1 MIEICAV
8 GGYNEVGKNMTAI
21 KVDDEVVIIDMGI
34 HLESYIKYTEDE
46 ELLNVNPSELI
57 NVGAVPDITKIEE
70 WKDKV
75 KAIIPTH
82 AHLDHLGA
90 IPYLANDY
98 NAPILG
104 TPFAIEVLKSI
115 LKNENIIMKNK
126 MRKLACNSFFQVSK
140 NIKVEFINITH
151 STPHTV
157 MVALHTK
164 YGIILYANDFKFD
177 NFPTIGD
184 KPNYKRMKELGKK
197 GVLCLIVDST
207 YSRSHMKTPS
217 ESVAKEM
224 LKDVLLGTG
233 NKGKAIF
240 VSTFSSHIARLRTI
254 VELGKKLNRKVVFM
268 GRSLERYC
276 SASEKAGIANFK
288 DVKIFKYRKEIKKSL
303 IKMNKRGME
312 KFLVVLT
319 GHQGEPKAALSRL
332 ANNELEFKLRE
343 DDHIIFSCNTIPTP
357 TNIENRRILEE
368 NLKSQHVRLFT
379 GIHVSG
385 HAAREDLRDL
395 ICLVRPK
402 HIMPAHGEQKMTMA
416 MKELAMEM
424 GYKEKY
430 LHMMKNGQR
439 VALQ

>member
-1 MIEICAV
+1 
-8 GGYNEVGKNMTAI
+8 
-21 KVDDEVVIIDMGI
+21 
-34 HLESYIKYTEDE
+34 
-46 ELLNVNPSELI
+46 
-57 NVGAVPDITKIEE
+57 
-70 WKDKV
+70 
-75 KAIIPTH
+75 
-82 AHLDHLGA
+82 
-90 IPYLANDY
+90 
-98 NAPILG
+98 
-104 TPFAIEVLKSI
+104 
-115 LKNENIIMKNK
+115 MKNK

>member
-1 MIEICAV
+1 MIEICTV

-21 KVDDEVVIIDMGI
+21 KIDDEVVIIDMGI

-46 ELLNVNPSELI
+46 ELLNVDPSELI
-57 NVGAVPDITKIEE
+57 KVGAVPDITKIEE

-90 IPYLANDY
+90 LPYLGSNY

-104 TPFAIEVLKSI
+104 TPFTIEVLKSI
-115 LKNENIIMKNK
+115 LKNEGITIKNK
-126 MRKLACNSFFQVSK
+126 MRKLACNSVFQISK
-140 NIKVEFINITH
+140 NIKAEFINITH
-151 STPHTV
+151 STPQTV

-177 NFPTIGD
+177 RFPTLGD
-184 KPNYKRMKELGKK
+184 KPNYKRLKQLGKK
-197 GVLCLIVDST
+197 GVLCLVVDST
-207 YSRSHMKTPS
+207 YSRSHKKTPS

-233 NKGKAIF
+233 NRGNAIF

-254 VELGKKLNRKVVFM
+254 AELGKKLNRKVVFM

-276 SASEKAGIANFK
+276 AASEKAGIAKFN
-288 DVKIFKYRKEIKKSL
+288 DVKIFKYRKEIKKNL
-303 IKMNKRGME
+303 KRMSKIGIE
-312 KFLVVLT
+312 KYLVVLT
-319 GHQGEPKAALSRL
+319 GHQGEPKAALSRV
-332 ANNELEFKLRE
+332 ANGELDFKFE
-343 DDHIIFSCNTIPTP
+343 QDDHIIFSCNTIPTP
-357 TNIENRRILEE
+357 TNIENRRILEDK
-368 NLKSQHVRLFT
+368 LKSQHVRLFT

-395 ICLVRPK
+395 IELVRPK
-402 HIMPAHGEQKMTMA
+402 HIIPAHGERKMTTA
-416 MKELAMEM
+416 MKDLTLEM
-424 GYKEKY
+424 GYKDNDV
-430 LHMMKNGQR
+430 HVMKNGQR
-439 VALQ
+439 LSLQ